1 MTPESTS
8 FTMESP
14 QTPGA
19 TIYGLMPG
27 ESYRVIKSFI
37 DYYGNSF
44 GQGELLH
51 FKQRH
56 FLPYE
61 GGHTLV
67 FEERSLYLQEEKN
80 SEILD
85 HFSEY
90 IVQIGDSR

>member
-1 MTPESTS
+1 MTTERT
-8 FTMESP
+8 ESP
-14 QTPGA
+14 YPSGV
-19 TIYGLMPG
+19 TIYGLKPG
-27 ESYRVIKSFI
+27 QPYHVIQSFT
-37 DYYGNSF
+37 DTYGNSF
-44 GQGELLH
+44 AQGETLH

-80 SEILD
+80 SEMIE

-90 IVQIGDSR
+90 NTPVSFCCKRR